1 MKKFVLT
8 LVFALSAYNSY
19 AEGLA
24 YEKTLTQ
31 VRYGTMMHVGGGFG
45 GGRFEGVGFST
56 QSPEHA
62 LSKCCYYGKRP
73 IREKAVVY
81 GYNKAF
87 RTYGWFATII
97 YN

>member
-8 LVFALSAYNSY
+8 LVLSLFACNCY
-19 AEGLA
+19 AEDLA
-24 YEKTLTQ
+24 HQKTLTQ
-31 VRYGTMMHVGGGFG
+31 VRYGATMHVSGGFG

-56 QSPEHA
+56 QSPQHA
-62 LSKCCYYGKRP
+62 LSRCCYYGKRP
-73 IREKAVVY
+73 IREQAVVY
-81 GYNKAF
+81 GYNKAL